1 MSKATKNQREKA
13 IDKSMD
19 LVWKK
24 LDTMMMSIENSKEYK
39 TIKSMD
45 YEFSWIVSIVL
56 RECIYRMVDARG
68 MKFTKEELNK
78 MLLDTA
84 NDRVIQAKE
93 DREQATIN

>member
-1 MSKATKNQREKA
+1 MSKATKKQREKA
-13 IDKSMD
+13 LDKSMD

-45 YEFSWIVSIVL
+45 YDFSWIVSIVL
-56 RECIYRMVDARG
+56 RECISRMVDARG